1 MNKFNKIFVCL
12 LAFSSVFAIS
22 DNDIFA
28 QKKSQSKKNKN
39 KGKNKKSKSKIS
51 SALSGI
57 DTTARADR
65 TDTSSIVEET
75 ATAPAVVVD
84 EDTEASILSENLKAC
99 ITPICDGDVP
109 YEKCF
114 KRGATDTAMRQDIT
128 CKSMYDN
135 ASSDIV
141 RLKAMNN
148 LNASIK
154 NYFSDACEGAGGKVS
169 GDTCKVN
176 ICYFAKGGSEDKEPK
191 KRCQDFK
198 VGQSFTCSYASFGY
212 SEQDMEYQEKMTSEQ
227 MAQVIQAGMGMVQG
241 ALTTTMSVVDA
252 VSASKELK
260 TKNIIK
266 GKECTGTFSYKT
278 GSISITEK
286 TDCKQVY
293 YLCSDK
299 NCTSV
304 NEECNDKT
312 KCKTGTT
319 DSYGNKYCVCKEEG
333 NPKNNTLEDCAT
345 NTEEVG
351 DTFKCTV
358 TLSEYTEMSKA
369 EKEAELYKKF
379 TDFDTLKL
387 MDQYNA
393 YGRQRFLSGG
403 MTNNSTSY
411 NDKYDYFHVTADAR
425 DDTECKVEAT
435 TRGNLLTN
443 TCKIEG
449 NVEDECKYAWGN
461 QKDECIKQLKNNNQ
475 KRYSFK
481 CKCER
486 KNTSSGKK
494 NPMEFE
500 YEENKDCDY
509 EYVIDQN
516 SGYPTSSTKK
526 CKSFQEQAKEHFSGI
541 QETLKGFKTNNY
553 SSAVSTY
560 NSKMKSVNEKKEE
573 IASLKERKSTGIANA
588 IGTAASTLTQQG
600 TALTTT
606 LISASQN
613 KGIRTGNCYIGDP
626 QNGGTL
632 FAPENSRKTLSWK
645 NL

>member
-176 ICYFAKGGSEDKEPK
+176 ICYFAKGGSEDKDPK

-266 GKECTGTFSYKT
+266 GKECTGTFTYKT
-278 GSISITEK
+278 GSISITEDK
-286 TDCKQVY
+286 ACKQVY
-293 YLCSDK
+293 HLCTDK
-299 NCTSV
+299 NCTT
-304 NEECNDKT
+304 E
-312 KCKTGTT
+312 KCKSTDPNCANTTT
-319 DSYGNKYCVCKEEG
+319 DSYGNKYCVCTGSPEEIKDG
-333 NPKNNTLEDCAT
+333 ENCAT
-345 NTEEVG
+345 KEFE
-351 DTFKCTV
+351 DPKRFDCKL

-379 TDFDTLKL
+379 TDFDSLKMQDWANNIAVSSL
-387 MDQYNA
+387 TQGTMSEISSQVSPGATTTYCGITIGPVYKDKDYRSSTTVLIEYNA
-393 YGRQRFLSGG
+393 
-403 MTNNSTSY
+403 T
-411 NDKYDYFHVTADAR
+411 KP
-425 DDTECKVEAT
+425 EVEV
-435 TRGNLLTN
+435 RSD
-443 TCKIEG
+443 CRS
-449 NVEDECKYAWGN
+449 
-461 QKDECIKQLKNNNQ
+461 KN
-475 KRYSFK
+475 
-481 CKCER
+481 
-486 KNTSSGKK
+486 G
-494 NPMEFE
+494 
-500 YEENKDCDY
+500 
-509 EYVIDQN
+509 V
-516 SGYPTSSTKK
+516 
-526 CKSFQEQAKEHFSGI
+526 
-541 QETLKGFKTNNY
+541 
-553 SSAVSTY
+553 
-560 NSKMKSVNEKKEE
+560 
-573 IASLKERKSTGIANA
+573 
-588 IGTAASTLTQQG
+588 
-600 TALTTT
+600 
-606 LISASQN
+606 
-613 KGIRTGNCYIGDP
+613 YI
-626 QNGGTL
+626 
-632 FAPENSRKTLSWK
+632 
-645 NL
+645 